1 MDAQGPSLDIGA
13 SFVLCCAGN
22 RVHFIEFGSL
32 SDFIGGEAMSWE
44 KEVLEI
50 EHRKALALAQGGPE
64 AIAVQHSK
72 GRLSIRERIDAV
84 LDAGTFVE
92 HGPGAG
98 FATRSEA
105 GEITDFSPANYV
117 VGFGAVNDRQVV
129 VGGEDFTLKGG
140 SPNAAGLRKSVYA
153 EELALHY
160 KIPLMR
166 LLEGGGGSVSAP
178 SGSGPKTVGSP
189 VFAEP
194 RFKVIAD
201 TLGVVPVVSA
211 ALGPVAGFPAGRLAA
226 SHFSVMVKDISQVM
240 VAGPALVERAL
251 GRKLTKE
258 ALGGYRIHEK
268 SGVVDAVVASEAD
281 AFAAMRQ
288 FLSYLP
294 QSIYQ
299 VPERGGCKD
308 PVDRADEAL
317 LSIVPRDVRRPFEM
331 RKVIE
336 HVVDA
341 QSFFELAP
349 KYGRGQ
355 IIGLARLNGLPVGV
369 IANDCRHY
377 AGAMTASGSQKAKR
391 MMELCETFHL
401 PIVNFLDEPGFM
413 LGPDAEALGTIRY
426 GMSAVAA
433 AVQSTVPWAT
443 VAVHKA
449 FGVASAAHFAP
460 NTYKL
465 AWPSYELGAL
475 PVQGGV
481 AVAFRR
487 EIAAST
493 DPEATRA
500 ELEAKLLAERS
511 PFPLMES
518 FSLHELI
525 DPRQTRRKL
534 CQWTDWNEPGLAAL
548 KGPATWGYR
557 P

>member
-1 MDAQGPSLDIGA
+1 
-13 SFVLCCAGN
+13 
-22 RVHFIEFGSL
+22 
-32 SDFIGGEAMSWE
+32 
-44 KEVLEI
+44 
-50 EHRKALALAQGGPE
+50 
-64 AIAVQHSK
+64 
-72 GRLSIRERIDAV
+72 
-84 LDAGTFVE
+84 
-92 HGPGAG
+92 
-98 FATRSEA
+98 
-105 GEITDFSPANYV
+105 
-117 VGFGAVNDRQVV
+117 
-129 VGGEDFTLKGG
+129 
-140 SPNAAGLRKSVYA
+140 
-153 EELALHY
+153 
-160 KIPLMR
+160 
-166 LLEGGGGSVSAP
+166 
-178 SGSGPKTVGSP
+178 
-189 VFAEP
+189 
-194 RFKVIAD
+194 
-201 TLGVVPVVSA
+201 
-211 ALGPVAGFPAGRLAA
+211 
-226 SHFSVMVKDISQVM
+226 
-240 VAGPALVERAL
+240 
-251 GRKLTKE
+251 
-258 ALGGYRIHEK
+258 
-268 SGVVDAVVASEAD
+268 
-281 AFAAMRQ
+281 
-288 FLSYLP
+288 
-294 QSIYQ
+294 
-299 VPERGGCKD
+299 
-308 PVDRADEAL
+308 
-317 LSIVPRDVRRPFEM
+317 M

-336 HVVDA
+336 RVVDA
-341 QSFFELAP
+341 ASFFELAP

-355 IIGLARLNGLPVGV
+355 IIGLARLNGLAVGV

-443 VAVHKA
+443 VAIHKS

-487 EIAAST
+487 EIEAAE

-525 DPRQTRRKL
+525 DPRQTRFKL
-534 CQWTDWNEPGLAAL
+534 CQWTHWIEPGLAAL